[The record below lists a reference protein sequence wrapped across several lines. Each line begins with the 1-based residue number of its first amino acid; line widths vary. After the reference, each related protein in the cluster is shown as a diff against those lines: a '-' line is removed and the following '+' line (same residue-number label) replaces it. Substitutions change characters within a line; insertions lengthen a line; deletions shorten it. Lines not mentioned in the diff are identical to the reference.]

1 MSMST
6 KTYWF
11 VSRHEPTDDQHR
23 LVNGNLVKVDDI
35 NAFDKN
41 AVNELVRKASEE
53 NVDGF
58 IVVNPALALN
68 IAAAAFERKEFTVIG
83 VFENANRAPEGQK
96 PTFEAKALHWW
107 SVEYGADSWFLSAW

>member
-1 MSMST
+1 MR

-11 VSRHEPTDDQHR
+11 VSRHEPTIDQHR

-41 AVNELVRKASEE
+41 AINELVRKASEE

-68 IAAAAFERKEFTVIG
+68 IAATAFEREEFTTIG

-96 PTFEAKALHWW
+96 PTFEAKTLHWW
-107 SVEYGADSWFLSAW
+107 SVECGHDGWFMSAW